1 MTRPFLSVVIFT
13 LFVIVAIVGIG
24 ELVTRV
30 SGEGGRR
37 PAVALISADITVEA
51 GEAIFWGRGKCSI
64 CHAVASRGAAI
75 RGPDQGASGPLGL
88 PIGARAA
95 ERAKERAEATGK
107 TFTPTDYLVESVT
120 DPGAYVVKG
129 FKNEMPDPTRPP
141 ISLKPNDLRAVI
153 LYLQSLGGRPDLAA
167 IRLPERLLAIAN
179 GAAPATEEWSPYILG
194 DAKKGEALFF
204 GADSNAACGKCHAV
218 RDRGGKVGPP
228 DLTQV
233 AGTWGPKFIVESIL
247 DPSKQIASGYESVLI
262 VTREGRYVSGIV
274 KKEDA
279 SIIEVVDNRA
289 KIQRISKAQIQRR
302 SPQKTSLMPGN
313 FGEIL
318 TVEEFHDLLAYVL
331 TLR

>member
-1 MTRPFLSVVIFT
+1 MKRPFLGVVIFT
-13 LFVIVAIVGIG
+13 LCVILAIVGIG

-51 GEAIFWGRGKCSI
+51 GEAIFWGKGKCSI
-64 CHAVASRGAAI
+64 CHAVGSRGAAI

-141 ISLKPNDLRAVI
+141 ISLTPGDLQAVV
-153 LYLQSLGGRPDLAA
+153 LYLQGLGGRPDLAA
-167 IRLPERLLAIAN
+167 IRLPERLLAIAK
-179 GAAPATEEWSPYILG
+179 GAAPATEEWSPYISG

-204 GADSNAACGKCHAV
+204 DADSKAACGKCHAV
-218 RDRGGKVGPP
+218 GDRGGKVGP

-247 DPSKQIASGYESVLI
+247 DPSKEIASGYESVLI
-262 VTREGRYVSGIV
+262 VTKEGRYVSGVV

-279 SIIEVVDNRA
+279 SIIEVVDNRT

-302 SPQKTSLMPGN
+302 SPQKVSLMPGN

-318 TVEEFHDLLAYVL
+318 TMEEFHDLLAYVL